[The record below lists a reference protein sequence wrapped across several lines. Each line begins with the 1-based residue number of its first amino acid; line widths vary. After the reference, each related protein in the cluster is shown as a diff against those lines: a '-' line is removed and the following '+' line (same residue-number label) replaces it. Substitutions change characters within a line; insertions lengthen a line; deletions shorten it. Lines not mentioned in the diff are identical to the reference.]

1 MYFLALTNVQKARAG
16 LLPEKVVVKRVEDD
30 NHSKGKQ
37 IYRATLVR
45 KMGATRAVKK

>member
-1 MYFLALTNVQKARAG
+1 MQKARAG

-45 KMGATRAVKK
+45 KMGATPAVKK